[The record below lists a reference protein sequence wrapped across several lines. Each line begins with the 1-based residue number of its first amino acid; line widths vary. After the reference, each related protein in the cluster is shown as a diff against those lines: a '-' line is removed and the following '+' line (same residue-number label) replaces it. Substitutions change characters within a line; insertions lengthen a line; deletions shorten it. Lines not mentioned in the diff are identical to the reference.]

1 MVPPK
6 IESSLD
12 NVRSMED
19 VSLVVRSPNRR
30 RKRSSLRSSDDDSS
44 AAAVIILGLLL
55 YNMVDR
61 NNG

>member
-30 RKRSSLRSSDDDSS
+30 RKRSSRSSDDDSS